1 MQSSKAFGKYF
12 QSSSELPS
20 NYLRDSQSKV
30 WQEYEEVLRQEKLLW
45 FQRSRAKWITYMD
58 HNTRYFHLV
67 TTIRR
72 RKKLHWFNPWWIWEV
87 MDTNEPERLDTD
99 YYMNLFT
106 NESSSSM
113 FCLQDWFPKISKD
126 DFKRFQST
134 VTNEDI
140 QSALFST
147 GNFKA
152 PGADGFQAVFY
163 ES

>member
-1 MQSSKAFGKYF
+1 
-12 QSSSELPS
+12 
-20 NYLRDSQSKV
+20 
-30 WQEYEEVLRQEKLLW
+30 
-45 FQRSRAKWITYMD
+45 
-58 HNTRYFHLV
+58 
-67 TTIRR
+67 
-72 RKKLHWFNPWWIWEV
+72 